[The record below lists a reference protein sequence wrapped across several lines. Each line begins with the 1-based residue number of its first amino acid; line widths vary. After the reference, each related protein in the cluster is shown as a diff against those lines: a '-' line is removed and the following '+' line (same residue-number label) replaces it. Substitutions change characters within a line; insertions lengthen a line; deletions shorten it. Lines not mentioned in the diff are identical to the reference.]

1 VQFQRAPHWPLVTA
15 DAAIGDN
22 AKEEMMRRFPV
33 GFDSLAN
40 RSWKWALMGA
50 TLLVLSGGVR
60 AADLDSLVAAARKEG
75 QVTWYVSQYSARVA
89 DEAGTAFTKKYP
101 GIKVNVVRAT
111 NAVTYARLTQDLRH
125 GAHECDV
132 FTTTALSQFVHLKKQ
147 GVLARYV
154 PPNVAH
160 MIPSLRNLDPD
171 EAYYFPTIVT
181 AVFLAYNTQKVKAA
195 DAPTSWK
202 DLLDPKWDH
211 KIAMGSPLFSGVVAM
226 EVLGLHKVYGWD
238 YFKQLMKNHP
248 LVGRSVN
255 DVVTM
260 LNSGERTVA
269 AGASGTAPA
278 SAARGNPIA
287 IAYPSDGTVLI
298 KPPTAVLEK
307 APHPNAARLFE
318 NFLLGKIHGA
328 IAARDYRYPVRAD
341 VPLPKGLKPLSEVKV
356 IPLTEKDVVEGIP
369 QVRKEWR
376 GIFGG

>member
-1 VQFQRAPHWPLVTA
+1 
-15 DAAIGDN
+15 
-22 AKEEMMRRFPV
+22 MRRFPV

-75 QVTWYVSQYSARVA
+75 QITWYVSQYSARVA
-89 DEAGTAFTKKYP
+89 EEAGSAFTKKYP

-132 FTTTALSQFVHLKKQ
+132 FTSTALAQFVHLKKQ

-154 PPNVAH
+154 PPNVVH
-160 MIPSLRNLDPD
+160 MIPSLRKLDPD
-171 EAYYFPTIVT
+171 GGYYFPTIVT

-195 DAPTSWK
+195 DAPKSWK

-226 EVLGLHKVYGWD
+226 EVLGLHKRYGWG

-287 IAYPSDGTVLI
+287 IVYPSDGTVLI
-298 KPPTAVLEK
+298 EPPTAVLKK
-307 APHPNAARLFE
+307 APHPHAARLFE

-328 IAARDYRYPVRAD
+328 IAARDYRYPVRVD

-376 GIFGG
+376 SIFGG